1 MSLNPCKLLKK
12 NVGKNAVQME
22 VRLQSQPCQGASTEA
37 LGGEHEF
44 QGLWYPVSIT
54 QG

>member
-22 VRLQSQPCQGASTEA
+22 VRLQSQPCQGSKHR
-37 LGGEHEF
+37 GPG
-44 QGLWYPVSIT
+44 W
-54 QG
+54 